1 VHDYRPSPTE
11 LAVAAGIFGVGFLVF
26 TALVKIAVP
35 ILYGTFRAETVT
47 PAEARTA
54 MVA

>member
-1 VHDYRPSPTE
+1 M
-11 LAVAAGIFGVGFLVF
+11 AAGVFGFGFLVF

-47 PAEARTA
+47 PGAVTVTA
-54 MVA
+54 A